1 LPVGSEWA
9 SLPEQRH
16 GSIEQRGDR
25 AWSFTEMSNLIPNSS
40 DDSENHSDNHPEI
53 QPKISR
59 KIQSGVSCWSPPVSK
74 LTINQ
79 TIHQPIR

>member
-1 LPVGSEWA
+1 MVFHQL
-9 SLPEQRH
+9 
-16 GSIEQRGDR
+16 
-25 AWSFTEMSNLIPNSS
+25 SNLIPNSS
-40 DDSENHSDNHPEI
+40 VDSENHSDNHPEI
-53 QPKISR
+53 QPKISG